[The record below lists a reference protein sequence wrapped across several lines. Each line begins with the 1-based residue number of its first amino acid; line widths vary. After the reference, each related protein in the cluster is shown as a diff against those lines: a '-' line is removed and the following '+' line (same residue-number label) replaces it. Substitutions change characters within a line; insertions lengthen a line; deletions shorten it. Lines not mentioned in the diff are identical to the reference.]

1 MTVAMV
7 ERLVGWAVLVVAVPY
22 VMNQVRKPTRWV
34 GRLFAW
40 NMNNTHSGLT
50 DWGLGHI
57 EIGKDF
63 SILDVG
69 CGGGATV
76 QKLAAAAPE
85 GRVVGIDY
93 SAGSVE
99 ASRATNRQLI
109 ASGRVEI
116 REAPVSQIPYP
127 DATFDLATAVETHYY
142 WPDRSADLKEVM
154 RVTKPAGQI
163 AVIAEA
169 YKKGGV
175 SDAIEGT
182 AMLLLRAAYMTA
194 DEHRRWFTSA
204 GLADVQ
210 VHEQHNWICITGRKP
225 AAA

>member
-1 MTVAMV
+1 MTAAMV
-7 ERLVGWAVLVVAVPY
+7 QKLVGWGVVVVTAPY
-22 VMNQVRKPTRWV
+22 LMNQVRKPTRWV

-40 NMNNTHSGLT
+40 NMNHTHAGLT
-50 DWGLGHI
+50 DWGLGHVRI
-57 EIGKDF
+57 EKGF

-76 QKLAAAAPE
+76 RKLATAAPD

-99 ASRATNRQLI
+99 ASRATNKQLI
-109 ASGRVEI
+109 AADRVEI
-116 REAPVSQIPYP
+116 REASVSRIPYP
-127 DATFDLATAVETHYY
+127 DATFDLVTAVETHYY
-142 WPDRSADLKEVM
+142 WPDRPADLKEVM
-154 RVTKPAGQI
+154 RVTRPGGQI

-182 AMLLLRAAYMTA
+182 AMMLLRAAYMTA
-194 DEHRRWFTSA
+194 DEHRSWFTSA

-210 VHEQHNWICITGRKP
+210 VHEQHNWICVTGSRP
-225 AAA
+225 A